1 MNPAHEPLKQ
11 KKAPLVFLMGGV
23 LFTLASLQIGRDLPQ
38 GNGRMIIPI
47 LAAIGISTILI
58 AFLFLVSKP
67 IAFRFESILQRP
79 STWFGISTWRFALV
93 VMGLLFSILVHYA
106 AGELILMNSP
116 LIAWASWILSIG
128 LVIGGAWQIGG
139 PGLASRQ
146 NILLAGAGLFVLA
159 YLFRGFTPEYYPVIF
174 SGDEASSGNVGV
186 NILAGTFNN
195 PFAMGWFS
203 FPGLYFFIPAGSI
216 MIFGQ
221 TVSAL
226 RIPSII
232 AGALTVGFTYV
243 TARALYGK
251 WTGLLAALLLTGFQV
266 HINFSRMGLNNIWDG
281 LFFITVIGA
290 VWYAWERENRN
301 AFLLAGFGL
310 GLSQYFY
317 VTSHALLVLIPVWLF
332 IIPLFEREKFKRLLP
347 GILLMALT
355 ALVVVLPLAWFYAHH
370 PREFLAP
377 MSRVGAPGPLLE
389 SLWLGMQ
396 SFTRLPL
403 WGWWYLSNMPFLGAP
418 VAELFLIGIVFLLIK
433 LRESRNILMVL
444 WLILFV
450 FIGGFSIEVP
460 SPQRYVAVMPA
471 CMIVAALSLTR
482 LAGMLEKANPKI
494 IPYSRTLLVLLVLY
508 ISIKDAVYYYTEYT
522 QFTRYYL
529 SETNGMV
536 AQQLG
541 KFLQTQPQDT
551 QVVFFGEPRMGYYS
565 IPSTQFLAPKITGVD
580 MLEPWGSPANPQPD
594 SDHLVFVFLPA
605 NRDEIARVQADFP
618 GGELFEERTRWQKI
632 LYYYYIYEE

>member
-1 MNPAHEPLKQ
+1 
-11 KKAPLVFLMGGV
+11 MGGA
-23 LFTLASLQIGRDLPQ
+23 LFALASLQISRNLPQ
-38 GNGRMIIPI
+38 GSGRMVIPM
-47 LAAIGISTILI
+47 LAVIGISTILI
-58 AFLFLVSKP
+58 AILSMASKP
-67 IAFRFESILQRP
+67 MAFRFELILQRP
-79 STWFGISTWRFALV
+79 STWLGISTWRFALV
-93 VMGLLFSILVHYA
+93 MMGFLFSILVHYA
-106 AGELILMNSP
+106 AGELVLMNSP
-116 LIAWASWILSIG
+116 LIAWAAWLLSIG
-128 LVIGGAWQIGG
+128 LVIGGAWQFGG
-139 PGLASRQ
+139 LGLASRQ
-146 NILLAGAGLFVLA
+146 NILLTGVGLSVLA
-159 YLFRGFTPEYYPVIF
+159 YLFRGFTPEYYPIIF

-186 NILAGTFNN
+186 NILTGTFNN
-195 PFAMGWFS
+195 PFTMGWFS

-243 TARALYGK
+243 TARAMYGRL
-251 WTGLLAALLLTGFQV
+251 TGLLAALLLVGFQV
-266 HINFSRMGLNNIWDG
+266 HINFSRMGLSNIWDG

-290 VWYAWERENRN
+290 AWYAWERENRN
-301 AFLLAGFGL
+301 SFLLAGFGL

-317 VTSHALLVLIPVWLF
+317 VTSHALLILIPVWL
-332 IIPLFEREKFKRLLP
+332 IIVSLFDREKFKRLLP
-347 GILLMALT
+347 GILFMAMS
-355 ALVVVLPLAWFYAHH
+355 AFVVVLPLAWFYAHH
-370 PREFLAP
+370 PLEFLAP

-389 SLWLGMQ
+389 SLWLGAQ
-396 SFTRLPL
+396 SFTHLPL
-403 WGWWYLSNMPFLGAP
+403 WGWWYLSNTPFLGTP
-418 VAELFLIGIVFLLIK
+418 VAELFLMGVVYLFIK
-433 LRESRNILMVL
+433 LRESRNILMAL

-482 LAGMLEKANPKI
+482 LTGVLEKARPKI
-494 IPYSRTLLVLLVLY
+494 ISYFRTLLVLLVLY
-508 ISIKDAVYYYTEYT
+508 ISIKDAVYYYTDYT

-580 MLEPWGSPANPQPD
+580 MLAPWGSPTNPQPD
-594 SDHLVFVFLPA
+594 SAHLVFVFLPE
-605 NRDEIARVQADFP
+605 NKDEIARVQADFP
-618 GGELFEERTRWQKI
+618 GGELLEERTHWQKV
-632 LYYYYIYEE
+632 LYYYYVFGE

>member
-1 MNPAHEPLKQ
+1 MNPVHEPMQ
-11 KKAPLVFLMGGV
+11 QRKAPLIFLMGGV
-23 LFTLASLQIGRDLPQ
+23 LFSLASLQISRDLPQ

-58 AFLFLVSKP
+58 AILSLISNP
-67 IAFRFESILQRP
+67 IASRFESILQCP
-79 STWFGISTWRFALV
+79 SAWLGISISRFALIV
-93 VMGLLFSILVHYA
+93 TGLLFSILVHYA
-106 AGELILMNSP
+106 AGELVLMNSP
-116 LIAWASWILSIG
+116 LIAWAAWLLSIG
-128 LVIGGAWQIGG
+128 FVIGGAWQRSGI
-139 PGLASRQ
+139 GLASRQ

-216 MIFGQ
+216 MLFGQ
-221 TVSAL
+221 TLSAL
-226 RIPSII
+226 RIPSIL

-243 TARALYGK
+243 TARAMYGK
-251 WTGLLAALLLTGFQV
+251 QTGLLSALLLAGFQV
-266 HINFSRMGLNNIWDG
+266 HINFSRMGLSNIWDG

-290 VWYAWERENRN
+290 VWYAWEHEDRN

-317 VTSHALLVLIPVWLF
+317 VTSRALFVLIPIWLL
-332 IIPLFEREKFKRLLP
+332 IVSLFERKKFKRLLP
-347 GILLMALT
+347 GILIMAM
-355 ALVVVLPLAWFYAHH
+355 AAFVVVLPLAWFYAHH

-377 MSRVGAPGPLLE
+377 MNRVGAPGPLLE
-389 SLWLGMQ
+389 SLWLGVR

-403 WGWWYLSNMPFLGAP
+403 WGWWYLSNTPFLGTP
-418 VAELFLIGIVFLLIK
+418 VAELFLIGIVFLFIK
-433 LRESRNILMVL
+433 LRESRNIMMAL
-444 WLILFV
+444 WLLLFV
-450 FIGGFSIEVP
+450 IIGGFSIEVP

-482 LAGMLEKANPKI
+482 LAGILEKARPKI

-508 ISIKDAVYYYTEYT
+508 ISIKDAVYYYTDYT

-580 MLEPWGSPANPQPD
+580 MLAPWGSPTNPQPD
-594 SDHLVFVFLPA
+594 SDHLVFVFLPE
-605 NRDEIARVQADFP
+605 NGDEIARVQADFP
-618 GGELFEERTRWQKI
+618 GGELLEERTRWQKV
-632 LYYYYIYEE
+632 LYYYYVYEE